1 MADEKK
7 PSKRARNGNVSVGKT
22 FETRKVAFATDKDG
36 NTREYASAGRY
47 TTFDGKNIRDDVA
60 YRNKLRGLRGLADSF
75 LGGDETVQSGKI
87 AGLFGDGGVGY
98 ADIADSNNIGYYSYE
113 FPVDALELPASR
125 AEELRF
131 YRLAYDR
138 DPIVGRAID
147 LHTELPL
154 SKMELSKPKS
164 SSEEYADFVFDEYQR
179 VVQNTKLFQVLI
191 DAVREYWTIGETF
204 IFVEKPADIEPC
216 AEARKQLEKGSKGDA
231 AEPGKESQ
239 FNTPLGG
246 TSDRIIEYLEPSK
259 RSSWIEKKSSVL
271 EELKAAGINFDF
283 YEDYNKVASEIQ
295 TTKTAL
301 NKRTREV
308 AKAAGVP
315 AKTLAKLIIAAD
327 NTATP
332 ALSKIA
338 GLAKAQIAKIV
349 GRIMPDDSLNEPIQQ
364 TAGFDKIAQPPGVT
378 DPGAAAPPA
387 PPAGDAGGGAPPGAE
402 GAIDPAAG
410 AEGGAPGGE
419 GAPLGEGGLGD
430 IEGGGGGG
438 VPMGGGGGGAGIP
451 ADMAGQAQDAIAA
464 GASITAQR
472 ELMEMK
478 HLLKLLE
485 KKKELLE
492 DLKEIREKKHEELE
506 LFSHVTNKDYDG
518 PTKIQILPPE
528 QMEIANEG
536 QMEDGP
542 TIYYKPPEEQKQAY
556 LEDPDVPAEVKEKI
570 QTEGKIPLNQ
580 DPMKGSYVIHL
591 ARKKS
596 GYELHGRS
604 ILQRCIRTVIYR
616 EKLRQVQSTLAS
628 RNMTPK
634 TMVIA
639 PGIPTSEVMALRAHI
654 DEAKAD
660 PDYSVVLNYEARWDE
675 IGSEGRLLVLDGEY
689 QHTNSDL
696 AIGLGL
702 SPEILIGEG
711 MYSGNRIQLEIMN
724 VSYLQFR
731 DLLTGIIEDQIFK
744 PIAMEKGFYEV
755 DKYGR
760 PRWIFPKVSFSRMAL
775 RDSGDLYDM
784 LFNLYSKGSLPVDI
798 IYEFLN
804 LDPEDCERKLEDA
817 LFTVKD
823 SKFNEMLSNIY
834 GSVGEWMMANT
845 DLGKRLTKGLTL
857 NEVDHAE
864 DEGPEGSGEGM
875 S

>member
-1 MADEKK
+1 MADEKQ
-7 PSKRARNGNVSVGKT
+7 PSKRNRNGNVKVGKT

-164 SSEEYADFVFDEYQR
+164 SSEEYADFVFDEFQR

-204 IFVEKPADIEPC
+204 IFIEKPADIEPC
-216 AEARKQLEKGSKGDA
+216 KEARKQMDKGQKGDSND
-231 AEPGKESQ
+231 PGKESQ

-246 TSDRIIEYLEPSK
+246 TADRITDYLEPSK
-259 RSSWIEKKSSVL
+259 RSSWIQKKSTVL
-271 EELKAAGINFDF
+271 DELKAAGVTFDF
-283 YEDYNKVASEIQ
+283 YEDSHKVAEEIQ
-295 TTKTAL
+295 QTKTAL

-308 AKAAGVP
+308 AKQAGVP

-332 ALSKIA
+332 ALAKIA
-338 GLAKAQIAKIV
+338 RLAKAQIAKLV
-349 GRIMPDDSLNEPIQQ
+349 GRTWHDDSLEAPIQQ

-387 PPAGDAGGGAPPGAE
+387 PTGDAGAGAPPGGE
-402 GAIDPAAG
+402 GAIDPAVGGIPG
-410 AEGGAPGGE
+410 AE

-430 IEGGGGGG
+430 VEGGGGMPDMG
-438 VPMGGGGGGAGIP
+438 GGGGGGAGIP
-451 ADMAGQAQDAIAA
+451 AEMAGPAQDAIAA

-492 DLKEIREKKHEELE
+492 DLKEIRDKKAEELE

-542 TIYYKPPEEQKQAY
+542 TIYYKPPEGQKQAY

-580 DPMKGSYVIHL
+580 DPLKGSYVIHL

-744 PIAMEKGFYEV
+744 PIAMEKGFYEM

-857 NEVDHAE
+857 NEVDHTE
-864 DEGPEGSGEGM
+864 DEGT
-875 S
+875 